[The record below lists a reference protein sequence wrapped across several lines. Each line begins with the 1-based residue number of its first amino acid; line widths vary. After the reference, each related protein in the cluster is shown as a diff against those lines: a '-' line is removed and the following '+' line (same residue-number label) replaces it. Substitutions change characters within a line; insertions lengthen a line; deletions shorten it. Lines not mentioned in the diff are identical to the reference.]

1 MLPIVTGESTPV
13 LTSKAAPVP
22 DPKDPEISALLPL
35 MVETMREAKGVGL
48 AAPQIGKSIQVCV
61 TETDGVVGYFINPV
75 ITTESDEKVVFEEG
89 CLSLPGRFFPVL
101 RAETITVKYHN
112 EKGLPKKVRA
122 TGFLAIVLQHE
133 IDHLNGILIAERA
146 RRQKTKRFE
155 KIYGR
160 IIE

>member
-1 MLPIVTGESTPV
+1 MLPIVTGETTPV
-13 LTSKAAPVP
+13 LIAKAAPVP
-22 DPKDPEISALLPL
+22 DPKDPEVLRLLPQ

-61 TETDGVVGYFINPV
+61 TETDGAVGYFINPE
-75 ITTESDEKVVFEEG
+75 ITTESEEKVVFEEG
-89 CLSLPGRFFPVL
+89 CLSLPGQFFPVM
-101 RAETITVKYHN
+101 RAETITVKYHKQ
-112 EKGLPKKVRA
+112 KGLPKRLRA
-122 TGFLAIVLQHE
+122 EGFLAIVLQHE

-146 RRQKTKRFE
+146 RRQKSKKFE

>member
-1 MLPIVTGESTPV
+1 MLTIVTGETTPV
-13 LTSKAAPVP
+13 LTTKAVPVA
-22 DPKDPEISALLPL
+22 DPKAPEVLSLLPL
-35 MVETMREAKGVGL
+35 MIETMRKAKGVGL
-48 AAPQIGKSIQVCV
+48 AAPQIGKSAQVCV

-89 CLSLPGRFFPVL
+89 CLSLPGQFFPIL
-101 RAETITVKYHN
+101 RSETITVKYFN
-112 EKGLPKKVRA
+112 EKGLPKKIRA

-133 IDHLNGILIAERA
+133 IDHLNGILISERA